1 MAGTVNNKPAL
12 VFSWSGGRLITT
24 DIKDEYTELNPSDY
38 VCVDIV
44 VRNGKICNGE
54 IKESLTSWNDV
65 ETTSFLLKEDGLH
78 TYYRLLIPR
87 AKYYV
92 KNGLEPNS
100 VFYYQHKF
108 YYSGTNSGI
117 INLWNCTEIAL
128 KNLYLFLENLN
139 NEGDNQWL
147 SVEYNLVSVELLK
160 KAFAEAQDEYIASK
174 TLNKYDS
181 RKRQKRDVLMA
192 AILACRE
199 YLDQDNQAD
208 AITLIESIESSNCLQ
223 INSEDSGSQLCGC
236 KISWTTQPQIVYKNE
251 ITDDDLQYKAVW
263 TFGDK
268 FPIIFS

>member
-1 MAGTVNNKPAL
+1 M
-12 VFSWSGGRLITT
+12 
-24 DIKDEYTELNPSDY
+24 
-38 VCVDIV
+38 
-44 VRNGKICNGE
+44 
-54 IKESLTSWNDV
+54 
-65 ETTSFLLKEDGLH
+65 
-78 TYYRLLIPR
+78 
-87 AKYYV
+87 
-92 KNGLEPNS
+92 
-100 VFYYQHKF
+100 FYYQHKF

-251 ITDDDLQYKAVW
+251 ITDDDLQYKAV
-263 TFGDK
+263 
-268 FPIIFS
+268 